1 MVVGAGLVLLLLA
14 VLALPWWLGLA
25 VGWFVP
31 DEVLKVEGSAEGTG
45 LQSVEWGHVTFSH
58 PSFWVEADGVSFHA
72 PLLWVNLLFGR
83 ETGSPLFRAERV
95 EVTIGGGPVEENQP
109 DEKRGS
115 LDGVNA
121 LMADLDRYLQL
132 ARRWAPWVEIG
143 SVQLHHPSAKVQVRS
158 LLWKDGVFSLE
169 ADIGVQERDVEHL
182 EWRLASSPGSLNIQV
197 GLPVREVVLDLDWS
211 NRDDAG
217 WLAWRLTHRQSGFE
231 GSAVWKQGWLPDQAE
246 WKADEWKVAYGDLG
260 LEYEGV
266 EAGEDALVLDWS
278 GNWKDGA
285 HRQELRLRA
294 GDGSSS
300 DAFRSGTLPRLIAR
314 AGLEGDADR
323 ISLSDFQV
331 EGDGLLARVRDPVTY
346 DWEMKLLSGS
356 VGAALDLDLSRL
368 GVEGLT
374 GRLIGGINTEGLSL
388 DANTHP
394 VVSVELKGE
403 SLRFREYP
411 QLDVGLE
418 ASWSGDSILL
428 DAFQVEAVNGSVV
441 RMKGSWNYG
450 TGDLGVCDVYIDLKR
465 DDVDAFVPADVRWT
479 RFEGAIQADGPIRD
493 IRYAGELSSDG
504 LGYPGGL
511 EPVGM
516 MAEFGGNLRELY
528 TASVVLAH
536 PGGAL
541 FALEGALNWENNTDL
556 MVRGI
561 EWHGLDG
568 KVLKLT
574 APFGVDFG
582 PGGQVSVEQI
592 RLRETVEGGASVE
605 AQWSSGDASLGNLH
619 IGNWSPLSWVS
630 PWVAVPLDALEI
642 AKMDAE
648 ITLAESDLSIT
659 WNGAIQAAFR
669 GADYRMGGSLKVDE
683 NGIRAESLEVS
694 GPDEM
699 RLLVNGGIPY
709 RLNMGEG
716 RRLSRLDHGM
726 FDLALSWDDAGGWL
740 RNQVNNLPVPVP
752 VDSLALL
759 LELRGSA
766 DDPSALLKGSMRTRS
781 RANGD
786 INIPAL
792 DWTFAVE
799 WDASGVRVPLRIDS
813 EIGSFEV
820 KGAVDLGVALVDLI
834 DGKLE
839 GVDPMQMPFEFEV
852 PPSSLAPLA
861 MLASEMMRPEGT
873 IEARVKGTVRSGV
886 EGFVRMDGAHTRA
899 IFPFGAIR
907 DMKSEWH
914 LSGKKITLRGFTG
927 FLGREPVRI
936 TGDLDVSDWENPIGG
951 LTVKGEGI
959 SLVRQ
964 GGLLLRADLDLKLGR
979 SKVLDPWVVN
989 GQVRLRDGLLLMD
1002 SSALLVAPGG
1012 ATRSATSRPPYFSV
1026 SAPPWN
1032 QFRLNIDVVGERFMR
1047 LRTPALIGSLSIDM
1061 KMKGTL
1067 ENPFLSGRA
1076 FFDEGRVLFPFAAFD
1091 IESGGVELRV
1101 DQPYD
1106 PVVDLKGS
1114 SRRLGYDLSMDLSG
1128 FAADP
1133 VVRFTSTPP
1142 LSSEEIL
1149 LMVLSGD
1156 NPRGGMRSSSAS
1168 RAGRLGQY
1176 LAQGLFSSPDG
1187 NEHSL
1192 ISRFEMQSGAKLS
1205 KQGKETLEME
1215 FRLNDRFQ
1223 ILGEYDEYDFWNT
1236 GIRFRVLS
1244 HGRFQLSSEEGEDE

>member
-1 MVVGAGLVLLLLA
+1 MVLGAGFVLLFLV
-14 VLALPWWLGLA
+14 VLTLPWWLAPAL
-25 VGWFVP
+25 GWFVP
-31 DEVLKVEGSAEGTG
+31 DEVLKIEGSADGTG
-45 LQSVEWGHVTFSH
+45 PGSVEWGRVTFSQ
-58 PSFWVEADGVSFHA
+58 PSLRVVADGVSFHA
-72 PLLWVNLLFGR
+72 PLRWVNLLIGR
-83 ETGSPLFRAERV
+83 ESGSPLFRAERV
-95 EVTIGGGPVEENQP
+95 EVTIDGGPVEEDQA
-109 DEKRGS
+109 DESRAG

-121 LMADLDRYLQL
+121 LMADLDRYLEL
-132 ARRWAPWVEIG
+132 ARRWTPWLEIG
-143 SVQLHHPSAKVQVRS
+143 SVQVHHPSAKVQVRS
-158 LLWKDGVFSLE
+158 LLWKDGALSLE
-169 ADIGVQERDVEHL
+169 ADVGVQEREAEHL
-182 EWRLASSPGSLNIQV
+182 EWRLVSSPGGLNMRI
-197 GLPVREVVLDLDWS
+197 GLPVREIAFNLEWR
-211 NRDDAG
+211 NRNDG
-217 WLAWRLTHRQSGFE
+217 GRLTWKLSHRQSGLE
-231 GSAVWKQGWLPDQAE
+231 GSAVWKDGWLPDQAE
-246 WKADEWKVAYGDLG
+246 WRTDDWKVAYGDIG
-260 LEYEGV
+260 LASDGM
-266 EAGEDALVLDWS
+266 EADEDALVLDWS
-278 GNWKDGA
+278 GHWKDGA
-285 HRQELRLRA
+285 HRQELRLLA

-300 DAFRSGTLPRLIAR
+300 DALRSGTLPLLIAR
-314 AGLEGDADR
+314 AELEGDADR

-331 EGDGLLARVRDPVTY
+331 EGDGLLARVRDPLTY

-356 VGAALDLDLSRL
+356 VGAALDFDLSRL

-374 GRLIGGINTEGLSL
+374 GTLIGGINTEGLSL
-388 DANTHP
+388 DAETHP
-394 VVSVELKGE
+394 VVSLELNGE

-411 QLDVGLE
+411 QLDLGLK

-428 DAFQVEAVNGSVV
+428 DTFQVTAGHGSVA

-450 TGDLGVCDVYIDLKR
+450 TGDLGVCDVYLDLKR
-465 DDVDAFVPADVRWT
+465 EDVDAFVPDKVRWT
-479 RFEGAIQADGPIRD
+479 RLEGGIQADGPVKE
-493 IRYAGELSSDG
+493 IRYAGELSADG
-504 LGYPGGL
+504 IQYPGGL
-511 EPVGM
+511 DAVGM

-528 TASVVLAH
+528 TASLVLIH

-541 FALEGALNWENNTDL
+541 IGLEGALNWEEKTDL

-561 EWHGLDG
+561 EWHASDG
-568 KVLKLT
+568 RVLRLSE
-574 APFGVDFG
+574 PFGVDFG
-582 PGGQVSVEQI
+582 SDGQVSVGHI
-592 RLRETVEGGASVE
+592 KLRETVEGGARVE
-605 AQWSSGDASLGNLH
+605 AQWASGDMSSGALEVEK
-619 IGNWSPLSWVS
+619 WSPLLWVNPWVS
-630 PWVAVPLDALEI
+630 VPLDALEI
-642 AKMDAE
+642 DRMDAE
-648 ITLAESDLSIT
+648 VSLAGGDLSFA
-659 WNGAIQAAFR
+659 WNGAIQAGFR
-669 GADYRMGGSLKVDE
+669 GADYRMGGGLKLGED
-683 NGIRAESLEVS
+683 GIRAESVEVS
-694 GPDEM
+694 GPEEM
-699 RLLVNGGIPY
+699 RILLNGGIPY

-716 RRLSRLDHGM
+716 RRLSRIDHGM
-726 FDLALSWDDAGGWL
+726 FDLTVSWDDAGGWL
-740 RNQVNNLPVPVP
+740 RNQVENLPVPVE
-752 VDSLALL
+752 SLALR
-759 LELRGSA
+759 LEIDGPS
-766 DDPSALLKGSMRTRS
+766 DDPGVALEGNMRTRS
-781 RANGD
+781 SANGE

-792 DWTFAVE
+792 DWTLSAE

-820 KGAVDLGVALVDLI
+820 EGVVDPGVALVDVL
-834 DGKLE
+834 DGKLD

-852 PPSSLAPLA
+852 PPSSLSPLA

-873 IEARVKGTVRSGV
+873 IEARVKGTVRDGV

-914 LSGKKITLRGFTG
+914 LSGKKITLREFSG

-936 TGDLDVSDWENPIGG
+936 SGDLDASDWENPTGG

-979 SKVLDPWVVN
+979 SKALDPWVVK

-1002 SSALLVAPGG
+1002 SSALLAAPGG

-1026 SAPPWN
+1026 SASPWN
-1032 QFRLNIDVVGERFMR
+1032 QFRLNIDVVGDRFMR

-1061 KMKGTL
+1061 KMKGTM

-1091 IESGGVELRV
+1091 IESGGVELRS

-1106 PVVDLKGS
+1106 PVVDLKGN
-1114 SRRLGYDLSMDLSG
+1114 SRRLGYDLSMDVSG
-1128 FAADP
+1128 YAADP
-1133 VVRFTSTPP
+1133 VVRFTSNPP

-1176 LAQGLFSSPDG
+1176 LAQGLFASPDG
-1187 NEHSL
+1187 SEHSL

-1244 HGRFQLSSEEGEDE
+1244 HGRFQKPSEEGEEE